1 MTHTHE
7 FFVVQNGQVYLL
19 SSNSTNSAK
28 RQIEETSCESL
39 FKNEY
44 KDDGEFS
51 SQDIGQDSLKEKG
64 GFKDAY
70 TRVWNKIESL
80 FKRNGK

>member
-1 MTHTHE
+1 
-7 FFVVQNGQVYLL
+7 
-19 SSNSTNSAK
+19 
-28 RQIEETSCESL
+28 L